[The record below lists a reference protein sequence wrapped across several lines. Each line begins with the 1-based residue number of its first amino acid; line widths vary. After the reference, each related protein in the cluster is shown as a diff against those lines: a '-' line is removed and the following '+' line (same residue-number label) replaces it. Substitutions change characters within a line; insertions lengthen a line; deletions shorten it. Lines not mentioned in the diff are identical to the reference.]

1 MKHAQRFLLVA
12 FFLTGFGLFSP
23 ALAEDVVGTVRSAKG
38 HRLVLELADGRTRT
52 IEITTE
58 TMIFGEGETGRVRR
72 VLPNSEVRVELK
84 DGTAYAIDIM
94 RAPK

>member
-1 MKHAQRFLLVA
+1 MKRAKSFLVVALVLA
-12 FFLTGFGLFSP
+12 GLGVFSP
-23 ALAEDVVGTVRSAKG
+23 ALAEDVVGTVRSVKG

-52 IEITTE
+52 IEVTSE